1 MSIKKRKNFK
11 KPTISQEYNK
21 KLLSFSDEKITE
33 TYKDLNSSE
42 NGLSIKQVEVNSEKY
57 GMNNVISNKKHH

>member
-21 KLLSFSDEKITE
+21 KLLSFSDEKIAE